1 MIYKLLWEGWYI
13 DTIKKIFSQELNK
26 CLKIKYGKRLKN
38 SEFAT
43 YYNLNF
49 NRSITSETARKWLL
63 GVSVPNIS
71 VMKDLVYWLNMNL
84 SDLFEKEPQSKLK
97 HIKEKS

>member
-1 MIYKLLWEGWYI
+1 M
-13 DTIKKIFSQELNK
+13 DTIIKKFSQELNR
-26 CLKIKYGKRLKN
+26 CLKIKYKKRLKN

-43 YYNLNF
+43 FYNLNF
-49 NRSITSETARKWLL
+49 TRSITSETARKWLL